1 MNIDNGRYTW
11 RREVASMFKGANAQK
26 CAEEIF
32 EIGDQID
39 PKQIVDKASDESTE
53 LHRCFEWDDEKA
65 AEKYRLT
72 QARTVLRCLVFVPNE
87 DEAGQKQQLSIAY
100 RTVDSTSYETT
111 RFIFKNED
119 SHAKLLKTALSEL
132 RRFEEKY
139 SFLTELGPIFKAI
152 DSTGQKCIA

>member
-1 MNIDNGRYTW
+1 MNIENGRYTW

-39 PKQIVDKASDESTE
+39 PKQIVDKARDENTE

-65 AEKYRLT
+65 AEKYRIT

-87 DEAGQKQQLSIAY
+87 EETDQKKQLSIAY
-100 RTVDSTSYETT
+100 RTIDSASYETT

-119 SHAKLLKTALSEL
+119 SHAKLVKTALLEL
-132 RRFEEKY
+132 QRFQEKY
-139 SFLTELGPIFKAI
+139 SFLSELKVVFEAI
-152 DSTGQKCIA
+152 ESLESA